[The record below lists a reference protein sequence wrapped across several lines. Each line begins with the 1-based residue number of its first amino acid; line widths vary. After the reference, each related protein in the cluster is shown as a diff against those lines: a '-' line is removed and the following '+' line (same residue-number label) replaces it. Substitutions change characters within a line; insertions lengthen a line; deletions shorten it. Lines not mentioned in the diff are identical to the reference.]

1 MGTSHKAKLW
11 VGFVKKGGEP
21 VSVYGHSYSFMQA
34 LNDTGNVRF

>member
-21 VSVYGHSYSFMQA
+21 VSGYVGEK
-34 LNDTGNVRF
+34 L